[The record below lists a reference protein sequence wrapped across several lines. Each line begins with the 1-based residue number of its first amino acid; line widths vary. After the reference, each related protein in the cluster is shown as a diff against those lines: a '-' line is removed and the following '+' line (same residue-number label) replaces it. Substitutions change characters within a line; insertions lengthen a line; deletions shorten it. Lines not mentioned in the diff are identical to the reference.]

1 MAGDNNYDGLVHRMG
16 LPPVVGIAPKALIL
30 GTIPSVISDQLKQ
43 YYANPMNEFWKVNYG
58 IWYKSPDADYLL
70 RKEFLKAHRL
80 ALWDVIY
87 ECDIEGSDD
96 GSIVNEVPNDFGD
109 LFRRC
114 PTIGHVFTNGKK
126 ADKIYRRLVDRRL
139 SPELR
144 SPVTCLPSTS
154 PANTI
159 PLGRKM
165 EEWKVV
171 RTFVESD

>member
-1 MAGDNNYDGLVHRMG
+1 
-16 LPPVVGIAPKALIL
+16 
-30 GTIPSVISDQLKQ
+30 
-43 YYANPMNEFWKVNYG
+43 
-58 IWYKSPDADYLL
+58 
-70 RKEFLKAHRL
+70 
-80 ALWDVIY
+80 
-87 ECDIEGSDD
+87 
-96 GSIVNEVPNDFGD
+96 
-109 LFRRC
+109 
-114 PTIGHVFTNGKK
+114 VFTNGKK